1 MPQDPSHAPAAAGA
15 AGATAGATAGASAD
29 VAAGATAGST
39 TARTASAARRIAA
52 GVTNVAAK
60 LAYPV
65 VILFAW
71 HVRAPRYVGC
81 ILFGLFCAQQLAR
94 RGALAATLKRIT
106 AVEWSVAAL
115 LGCGSAVIV
124 ATNSELLL
132 RVYPSLVNLGLL
144 IAFGATLVRGPSMI
158 EKFARLRKPDLSATA
173 IRYTRHVTQVW
184 CAFFVLNG
192 AFSLYTALCWSREAW
207 SLYNGA
213 IAYGLI
219 GLLLLAEIVFRH
231 LVVLPRVARLARS
244 EAA

>member
-1 MPQDPSHAPAAAGA
+1 MQQDPPHAAA
-15 AGATAGATAGASAD
+15 ATG
-29 VAAGATAGST
+29 
-39 TARTASAARRIAA
+39 AARRLTAR
-52 GVTNVAAK
+52 VVNVAAK

-71 HVRAPRYVGC
+71 HSRAPRYVGC
-81 ILFGLFCAQQLAR
+81 ALFGLLCVQQIAR
-94 RGALAATLKRIT
+94 RGALTATLKRIS

-132 RVYPSLVNLGLL
+132 RLYPGLVNLGLL
-144 IAFGATLVRGPSMI
+144 IAFGTTLVRGPSMV
-158 EKFARLRKPDLSATA
+158 EKFARLRKPDLSEPAV
-173 IRYTRHVTQVW
+173 RYTRHVTQVW

-192 AFSLYTALCWSREAW
+192 AFSLYTALCWPRDAW

-219 GLLLLAEIVFRH
+219 GLLFVGEIVWRYV
-231 LVVLPRVARLARS
+231 VVLPRVARSAPPAPQ